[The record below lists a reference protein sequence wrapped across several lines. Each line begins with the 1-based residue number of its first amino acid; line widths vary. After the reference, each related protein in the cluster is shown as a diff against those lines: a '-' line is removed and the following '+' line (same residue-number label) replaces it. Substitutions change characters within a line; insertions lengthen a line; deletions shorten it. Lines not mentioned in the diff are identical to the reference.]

1 MNELGMRERALI
13 AVVVMVVLYAIA
25 AATWFLS
32 AESSWRKAA
41 RAYNKAKTTYASEC
55 KLISEKNE
63 WTEAYETEK
72 AAMPTFEIGKATDTT
87 WLDKMDQLALDHK
100 ILISQ
105 RQAGAEIEAD
115 EVLELPIEVRSWE
128 GSLPA
133 LVKFMY
139 ALETSKEGM
148 FDLSQI
154 NFKPS
159 SKRGYLR
166 GSFTLNCAYMR
177 EQ

>member
-1 MNELGMRERALI
+1 MNELGMKERSLI
-13 AVVVMVVLYAIA
+13 AIVVMVVLYAIA
-25 AATWFLS
+25 AVTWFVS
-32 AESSWRKAA
+32 AEPAWRKAA
-41 RAYNKAKTTYASEC
+41 RAYDKAKLAYDKEC
-55 KLISEKNE
+55 KLISEKTE
-63 WTEAYETEK
+63 WTDAYEAEK
-72 AAMPTFEIGKATDTT
+72 ALMPTFEVGKATDTT

-105 RQAGAEIEAD
+105 RQAMSEIEAD

-139 ALETSKEGM
+139 ALENAKDGM